1 MICIVLHDMD
11 VHVNH
16 LAVLKSRSTR
26 SNESIDRMTKFIGK
40 FEVRYSDKTALK
52 MNDTNVNLLKIG

>member
-1 MICIVLHDMD
+1 MD

-26 SNESIDRMTKFIGK
+26 SNESIDRMTKFIDK